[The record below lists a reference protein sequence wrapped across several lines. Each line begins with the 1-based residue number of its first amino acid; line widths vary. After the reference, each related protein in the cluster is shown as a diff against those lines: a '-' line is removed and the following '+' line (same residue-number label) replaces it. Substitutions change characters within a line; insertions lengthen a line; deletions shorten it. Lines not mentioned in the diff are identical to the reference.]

1 MVVAWSLQV
10 ALEDGLKVACT
21 KPEGGF
27 RSKMNG
33 RRPKKLVLVGRQ
45 DFFNLNFE
53 VVQIRSEVFQVANRI
68 NLTAKLKNAY
78 SLDLI

>member
-1 MVVAWSLQV
+1 MDSS
-10 ALEDGLKVACT
+10 DGMLKTASVSASENKRKRLK
-21 KPEGGF
+21 KPRRLF
-27 RSKMNG
+27 LVRS
-33 RRPKKLVLVGRQ
+33 Q